1 MQEGE
6 ENLMME
12 TEKEF
17 ARGRKRAKR
26 ASPKEKGIKSFKE

>member
-1 MQEGE
+1 MEEGE

-17 ARGRKRAKR
+17 ARGRKRTKR
-26 ASPKEKGIKSFKE
+26 ASPKDKGMKSFKE